1 MFYKKATDIKIELV
15 ARPVRD
21 CSATSMHW
29 MAWSFSRK
37 TGMASTMTELD
48 LGRASIM

>member
-1 MFYKKATDIKIELV
+1 MIFYKKETEKIELV